1 MLAVFKVLFFVGS
14 GITVISAV
22 VSLLFGVID
31 FDVDFDLDL
40 DIGDFDLGAFLPVSP
55 SLMFMF
61 CAVFGGLGWI
71 LIDKLPIAAVIAIAA
86 LTGYASVLVVNRF
99 VVRPLKKISTI
110 EAGGD
115 SDYIGIPAKVSE
127 KIFAGEYGRITFF
140 YDGNTVTAPA
150 KNTENE
156 SLECGT
162 DVAVVA
168 IEGQT
173 FMVSAMD
180 TKSTQGGKN
189 STPAD
194 K

>member
-1 MLAVFKVLFFVGS
+1 MLAVFKVCFFVGS
-14 GITVISAV
+14 GITVISAI

-55 SLMFMF
+55 SLLFMF
-61 CAVFGGLGWI
+61 GAVFGGLGWI
-71 LIDKLPIAAVIAIAA
+71 LIDKLPLAAVIAIAA
-86 LTGYASVLVVNRF
+86 CAGYTAVLVVNRF
-99 VVRPLKKISTI
+99 VVRPLKRISTI

-115 SDYIGIPAKVSE
+115 SDYIGMPAKVSE

-140 YDGNTVTAPA
+140 YQGNTVTAPA

-156 SLECGT
+156 PLECGT
-162 DVAVVA
+162 EVAVVA

-173 FMVSAMD
+173 FMVSAME
-180 TKSTQGGKN
+180 KNSMYGGK
-189 STPAD
+189 
-194 K
+194 